1 LRAGELLQASIRVSD
16 AYRYYVAWL
25 LCGVY
30 TISLMDRQLVAVL
43 VQPIRAEFGLKDAHM
58 GLITGLSFAVF
69 YATFG
74 VPLARLADKR
84 NRVNIIAVSLVVWS
98 AFTGLTGFARTFAH
112 LLIARI
118 GVAIGE
124 AGCNPPAYSLI
135 GDYFDAR
142 RRATALSIFQ
152 MGGYIGS
159 FLGLLLGGWVGQAY
173 GWRAAFLFVGLP
185 GVAIAVLLKLTLR
198 ELPRGYSEPI
208 RKVVEPPATGRV
220 LRALWAKSSF
230 RHLSF
235 AAALHNFAI
244 YGVGNWYAAFLM
256 RSHGFDLQQAGITLA
271 LVTVIGG
278 AAGTYLGG
286 LLSDRLAV
294 RRQDARYYLW
304 IPALSLIIGFPL
316 SQSVLM
322 FNQTAVVIAL
332 LAPVVMC
339 SAAYLA
345 PSITATYGLVQ
356 VSERAVASALLLFI
370 INLIGLGLGPYLAG
384 IGSDHLRQFFID
396 SGMSAAQADG
406 EGLRWS
412 LRIIVVVNLWS
423 AVHYFI
429 AARTLRAEEVKV

>member
-1 LRAGELLQASIRVSD
+1 LRAGEIVQASIRVTD
-16 AYRYYVAWL
+16 AYRYYVAWA

-30 TISLMDRQLVAVL
+30 TLSLMDRQLVAAL
-43 VQPIRAEFGLKDAHM
+43 VEPIRTEFALRDRDM
-58 GLITGLSFAVF
+58 GLISGLSFAVF

-74 VPLARLADKR
+74 VPLARLADR
-84 NRVNIIAVSLVVWS
+84 NNRVTIIAASLLAWS
-98 AFTGLTGFARTFAH
+98 VFTGLTGFARSFTH

-124 AGCNPPAYSLI
+124 AGCNPAAYSLI

-159 FLGLLLGGWVGQAY
+159 FLGLLLGGWIAHAY
-173 GWRAAFLFVGLP
+173 GWRAAFIIIGLP
-185 GVAIAVLLKLTLR
+185 GLVVALLLKITVR
-198 ELPRGYSEPI
+198 ELPRGYSDPA
-208 RKVVEPPATGRV
+208 RAVVEPPPTLRV
-220 LRALWAKSSF
+220 LRTLWAKRSF

-256 RSHGFDLQQAGITLA
+256 RSHGLSLRETTTTLA
-271 LVTVIGG
+271 LVTVAGG
-278 AAGTYLGG
+278 ALGTYLGG

-294 RRQDARYYLW
+294 RRQDNRFYLW
-304 IPALSLIIGFPL
+304 IPAWSLIVGFPL
-316 SQSVLM
+316 SQGVLL
-322 FNQTAVVIAL
+322 FDQTAVVIAL
-332 LAPVVMC
+332 LTPVVMC

-345 PSITATYGLVQ
+345 PSITATYGLVE
-356 VSERAVASALLLFI
+356 VKERAVASALLLFI

-384 IGSDHLRQFFID
+384 VGSDHLRQYFLE
-396 SGMSAAQADG
+396 SGMTTADAQG
-406 EGLRWS
+406 QGLRWS
-412 LRIIVVVNLWS
+412 LRLIVVVNLWS

-429 AARTLRAEEVKV
+429 ATRTLRAEEVKG